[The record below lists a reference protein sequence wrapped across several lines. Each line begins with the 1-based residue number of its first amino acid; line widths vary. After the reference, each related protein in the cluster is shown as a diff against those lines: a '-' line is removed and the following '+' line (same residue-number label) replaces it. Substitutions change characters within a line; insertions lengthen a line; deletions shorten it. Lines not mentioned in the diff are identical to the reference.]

1 LSSTS
6 PDPATRSPIF
16 RALPLVLLVGTY
28 AVLLRTAL
36 SPVSNA
42 DTLFH
47 VRIGHEF
54 LGDWSLGHPGSISS
68 LATSTWVPT
77 QWVPE
82 VVLARF
88 EDWFGLP
95 GVAWLTGVQLIAFTV
110 AVFALCKRQSDLL
123 AAVVVTQ
130 LTLVACGGGLSG
142 RPQVLSY
149 LLAAVTLG
157 AWLRTAR
164 DGRLPW
170 WLIPLT
176 WLWAM
181 VHGMWPVGP
190 VIGIVA
196 IAGGALD
203 RRLQGRRLVSAVGIV
218 TGSVLVTTLTPV
230 GWSIF
235 GAVSAVGDR
244 TRFIPEWAPPDFTEP
259 GPLVLAL
266 MFACYLLVRLRS
278 GDLIPWTELA
288 FLLLAAGWA
297 VYSGRTTALAAVVLA
312 PFLAAAFQSV
322 IPRTE
327 PIPRETLTTAA
338 IGLAALGVLTV
349 GVALA
354 PLTPSY
360 DAAVDDALDDLAPN
374 TLVLNEWA
382 DGGYLMWRHPDL
394 QIGMHGYVDMY
405 STDEIETLSN
415 LLDAGYGWE
424 TQLTETS
431 AHYAVLPPNIVLERA
446 LENDGWRRVAEGPTR
461 VLLSDR

>member
-6 PDPATRSPIF
+6 PDSRSPIF
-16 RALPLVLLVGTY
+16 RALPLALLVGTY

-54 LGDWSLGHPGSISS
+54 LGDWSLGQPGSISS
-68 LATSTWVPT
+68 LATASWVPT

-82 VVLARF
+82 VVLASF

-95 GVAWLTGVQLIAFTV
+95 GVAWLTGVQLIAFAV
-110 AVFALCKRQSDLL
+110 AVFALCKREADLL

-157 AWLRTAR
+157 AWLRSVR

-181 VHGMWPVGP
+181 LHGMWLVGP
-190 VIGIVA
+190 IIGVVV
-196 IAGGALD
+196 IAGAALD
-203 RRLQGRRLVSAVGIV
+203 RRLQSRRLLAA
-218 TGSVLVTTLTPV
+218 GSVVLGSMVAAALTPV

-235 GAVSAVGDR
+235 SAVAAVGER
-244 TRFIPEWAPPDFTEP
+244 THFIPEWAPPDFTEP
-259 GPLVLAL
+259 GPLFLAL
-266 MFACYLLVRLRS
+266 MFACYLVVRLRS
-278 GDLIPWTELA
+278 GQRLAWTELA
-288 FLLLAAGWA
+288 CIVLAAGWA
-297 VYSGRTTALAAVVLA
+297 VYSARTTALAAVVLA
-312 PFLAAAFQSV
+312 PFLARAVQS
-322 IPRTE
+322 
-327 PIPRETLTTAA
+327 A
-338 IGLAALGVLTV
+338 IGPRAGFTRREAVATR
-349 GVALA
+349 GVALTALAVLTLGVAMA

-360 DAAVDDALDDLAPN
+360 DDDLDAALDRLEPN
-374 TLVLNEWA
+374 TLVLNHWE

-394 QIGMHGYVDMY
+394 QIGMHGYFDMY
-405 STDEIETLSN
+405 TTEKIRDLSN
-415 LLDAGYGWE
+415 LVDAGYGWQAE
-424 TQLTETS
+424 LVATQ
-431 AHYAVLPPNIVLERA
+431 AHYALLPRNVPLEHA
-446 LENDGWRRVAEGPTR
+446 LENAGWKAIAESPTR
-461 VLLSDR
+461 VLLTDR